1 MLKGKS
7 IFEVKKGENIYTF
20 SFEPGSNAG
29 EIHDALHEMKAFV
42 VSKIIEAQEASK
54 PISEQQPPVEEVK

>member
-7 IFEVKKGENIYTF
+7 ILEVKKGENIYTF
-20 SFEPGSNAG
+20 SFEPGAHAG

-42 VSKIIEAQEASK
+42 VNKIVEVQESSKS
-54 PISEQQPPVEEVK
+54 ISEQQPPVEEVK

>member
-7 IFEVKKGENIYTF
+7 ILEVKKGENIYTF
-20 SFEPGSNAG
+20 SFEPGAHAG

-42 VSKIIEAQEASK
+42 VNKIIEVQQASK
-54 PISEQQPPVEEVK
+54 PVNEPQPPVEEVK